1 MGLTLDTMRC
11 SVRLAIRKLAHPG
24 SVQGSVLQ
32 GFRRLTLELRNGGKV
47 VLGERS
53 QSRSGLTL
61 IADGGVIEVGAHCQ
75 FNTNVSVTA
84 LESVRIGER
93 CSLANMID
101 DLLAH
106 GNSVVIV
113 DHDHAFGGVSA
124 FDSAEVVL
132 GDDVWVGAN
141 AVILKGVHVADH
153 CVIAAGAVVTKDV
166 QPAYSVWGGCPAR
179 MISSRSDVHE
189 K

>member
-1 MGLTLDTMRC
+1 M
-11 SVRLAIRKLAHPG
+11 
-24 SVQGSVLQ
+24 
-32 GFRRLTLELRNGGKV
+32 
-47 VLGERS
+47 
-53 QSRSGLTL
+53 
-61 IADGGVIEVGAHCQ
+61 
-75 FNTNVSVTA
+75 TA

-93 CSLANMID
+93 CSLAN
-101 DLLAH
+101 
-106 GNSVVIV
+106 NVVIV

-141 AVILKGVHVADH
+141 AVILKGVRVADH

-166 QPAYSVWGGCPAR
+166 QPAYSAWGGCPAR
-179 MISSRSDVHE
+179 MISLRSDVHE

>member
-1 MGLTLDTMRC
+1 MGLYLDTLR
-11 SVRLAIRKLAHPG
+11 SSADLVLRKLTHPG
-24 SVQGSVLQ
+24 SVQGSVIQ
-32 GFRRLTLELRNGGKV
+32 GFKRPTLELRNGGRI
-47 VLGERS
+47 VLGKRS
-53 QSRSGLTL
+53 QSRAGLTL
-61 IADGGVIEVGAHCQ
+61 IADGGTIEVGAHCQ

-93 CSLANMID
+93 CSLAN
-101 DLLAH
+101 
-106 GNSVVIV
+106 NVVIV

-141 AVILKGVHVADH
+141 AVILKGVRVADH

>member
-32 GFRRLTLELRNGGKV
+32 GYRRLTLELRNGGKV
-47 VLGERS
+47 ILGERS

-93 CSLANMID
+93 CSLAN
-101 DLLAH
+101 
-106 GNSVVIV
+106 NVVIV